1 MSEKDS
7 KIFLDSYIQKDAARL
22 VDNEES
28 EENRYNMALYKN
40 CIIMTLLRSNHM
52 NLWTLNDWKGEN

>member
-28 EENRYNMALYKN
+28 EENKYNMALYKN
-40 CIIMTLLRSNHM
+40 N
-52 NLWTLNDWKGEN
+52 NDPVMIKPYEFMDIK

>member
-40 CIIMTLLRSNHM
+40 MYY
-52 NLWTLNDWKGEN
+52 NDPVKIKPYEFMDIK